1 MKQDMCSCR
10 SSKTYATCCQPFH
23 QNTMFPQTAEQLMR
37 SRYCAYARKLLN
49 YLIET
54 HHPVSFDPSSMKGI
68 QETFSLCQWTGLT
81 ILSKDKGTSKDTSG
95 TVEFQAHYIENG
107 ENCSMIEKSSFEK
120 LDGRWMYV

>member
-1 MKQDMCSCR
+1 
-10 SSKTYATCCQPFH
+10 
-23 QNTMFPQTAEQLMR
+23 MFPQTAEQLMR